1 MIPPKCLD
9 VDRIGT
15 QIHGVSGRIINSIL
29 QFSNRM
35 TFSFE
40 HSTLIDCCKLQQVIF
55 TAARSVHYSR
65 NTQWPKQASKQA
77 QDQCLAVLG
86 SAVSHQLEWVTASSI
101 KCLRWNKLQPFDSGH
116 EICNFSYG
124 NFWQDLFENNYEQIL
139 SKLCT

>member
-1 MIPPKCLD
+1 M
-9 VDRIGT
+9 
-15 QIHGVSGRIINSIL
+15 NSNL

-40 HSTLIDCCKLQQVIF
+40 HSTLIESCKLQQVIF

-86 SAVSHQLEWVTASSI
+86 SA
-101 KCLRWNKLQPFDSGH
+101 
-116 EICNFSYG
+116 
-124 NFWQDLFENNYEQIL
+124 WQCCKP
-139 SKLCT
+139 SAGMS